1 MEEHCRCTSCEPRPS
16 ARILGYLFFQTLRRM
31 KSKFKKWLPDPA
43 SVRANR
49 WLRWM
54 GPVLN
59 HPRLWHFSRKGIAM
73 GLALGVFFGL
83 LIPIAQIPFAATMAV
98 VLRANLPMAVASTLV
113 TNPVTFGPVY
123 YGAYRLGKTI
133 LGQEAL
139 SEQEALKALNKA
151 HTAPAA
157 SHKSW
162 LERMKLWLKQFGKI
176 GKPLVV
182 GLAIVATVSGLL
194 VYFLTSAVWALRTRW
209 NRRQRIKKRLQ
220 AADAAKIAAPQKQ
233 KGEVR

>member
-1 MEEHCRCTSCEPRPS
+1 
-16 ARILGYLFFQTLRRM
+16 M

-73 GLALGVFFGL
+73 GLALGIFFGL

-133 LGQEAL
+133 LGEEAL
-139 SEQEALKALNKA
+139 TEQEALKALNKA
-151 HTAPAA
+151 QTPSAA
-157 SHKSW
+157 TSDMSW
-162 LERMKLWLKQFGKI
+162 YERLKVWLKQFGKI
-176 GKPLVV
+176 GKSLVL
-182 GLAIVATVSGLL
+182 GLAIVATVSGFL
-194 VYFLTSAVWALRTRW
+194 VYFLVSGAWALKTRW
-209 NRRQRIKKRLQ
+209 NRRQRNKKRIK
-220 AADAAKIAAPQKQ
+220 AAAAANISAPPQIGDGVKEGSRD
-233 KGEVR
+233 K